1 MKVLVLMAVV
11 VASVGLLVSNLVVAQ
26 ATPSASRS
34 FSEASVAPGGDVVV
48 VVVSITA
55 AGHSAFGQVKE
66 TLPLGVTYVESS
78 LDDDEVEEDGQS
90 VTFSLLG
97 KPSPTTFTY
106 TVTASTEER
115 EYSFGGVFSG
125 VDTNFEA
132 FSDIPV
138 GGAPSITLDTV
149 TEPDDTATTTDPV
162 DTTTTT
168 EPVDPSAPS
177 ASRSFS
183 EASVA
188 PGGDA
193 VVVVVSITAA
203 GHGSFGQVK
212 ETLPPGVTYVESS
225 LDDDEVEEDGQ
236 SVTFSLLGTTAPT
249 TFTYTVTAS
258 TEEREYSFGGVFSGV
273 DSDFEPFSDIPVGGA
288 PSVTV
293 AEATPTPTPTA
304 TPEPT
309 VAPDE
314 PTTDA
319 DMVTN
324 VRIGRVRETLITLS
338 WDALEGASGYNV
350 QWRSGR
356 LDWSEGRQ
364 LETSSTAITLRRLK
378 PSTEYSVRVSA
389 TDVGT
394 WSEAVTASTVGPDD
408 DTGSPFPTMTPTP
421 TATPEAPPPTPI
433 PPTTMIATST
443 AATLMSADGTVTLEL
458 PADAR
463 SEAYQVNFESVS
475 GCAYAGAKADVTFT
489 CVKALIFDAEDM
501 LETDVAFDAAPTIS
515 FQLSAEQVK
524 ALGGEFLLTK
534 LHEMGGL
541 MIITR
546 ASDDAAWT
554 ALAGTTLTI
563 DDETGGAVLAGW
575 PSRVTS
581 FTAVADQAAYD
592 TIQEMYAHL
601 LPRPMLAPPTGGPS
615 IPGVALLA
623 LLLGSVALL
632 SAGWILTA
640 RRSGA

>member
-1 MKVLVLMAVV
+1 MFKKVLAVV
-11 VASVGLLVSNLVVAQ
+11 AVAAAAGVAGMLGLAPLAAQ
-26 ATPSASRS
+26 QGPSATRS
-34 FSEASVAPGGDVVV
+34 FDETPVAPGGDVVV
-48 VVVSITA
+48 TITA
-55 AGHSAFGQVKE
+55 ANYGQ
-66 TLPLGVTYVESS
+66 LGGVTESWPGGLTYAESS
-78 LDDDEVEEDGQS
+78 LDDSQ
-90 VTFSLLG
+90 VTIIDDVTARFTLQGETS
-97 KPSPTTFTY
+97 FTY
-106 TVTASTEER
+106 TLTAPTEPGT
-115 EYSFGGVFSG
+115 YDGFSG
-125 VDTNFEA
+125 TLRDEDRN
-132 FSDIPV
+132 DYPV
-138 GGAPSITLDTV
+138 GGDDDTV
-149 TEPDDTATTTDPV
+149 TVVAPTPTPTPTP
-162 DTTTTT
+162 T
-168 EPVDPSAPS
+168 PDPSAPR
-177 ASRSFS
+177 ATRSFD
-183 EASVA
+183 ETPVA
-188 PGGDA
+188 PGGD
-193 VVVVVSITAA
+193 VVVTITAA
-203 GHGSFGQVK
+203 NYGQ
-212 ETLPPGVTYVESS
+212 LGGVTESWPDGLTYASSS
-225 LDDDEVEEDGQ
+225 LRDSQVTIIDD
-236 SVTFSLLGTTAPT
+236 VTARFTLQDDASFTYTLTAPT
-249 TFTYTVTAS
+249 EPGTYD
-258 TEEREYSFGGVFSGV
+258 GFSGTLR
-273 DSDFEPFSDIPVGGA
+273 DEDRNDHPVGGDDT
-288 PSVTV
+288 VTV
-293 AEATPTPTPTA
+293 AAATPTPTPTVA
-304 TPEPT
+304 PEEPT
-309 VAPDE
+309 
-314 PTTDA
+314 PTTDTV
-319 DMVTN
+319 MVTN

-338 WDALEGASGYNV
+338 WDALDGAAEYKV
-350 QWRSGR
+350 QWKSGS

-378 PSTEYSVRVSA
+378 PATEYSVRVSA

-394 WSEAVTASTVGPDD
+394 WSEPATASTEGPDD
-408 DTGSPFPTMTPTP
+408 DTGSPFPTPTPIATP
-421 TATPEAPPPTPI
+421 TATPTPAVPPTPI

-489 CVKALIFDAEDM
+489 CVKALIFDAADM

-592 TIQEMYAHL
+592 AIQEMYAHL

>member
-1 MKVLVLMAVV
+1 MRKALVLVAVAAVV
-11 VASVGLLVSNLVVAQ
+11 AVLGLPNLSSVD
-26 ATPSASRS
+26 ATGHSATRS
-34 FSEASVAPGGDVVV
+34 FSADQVAPGDPLTVTITANLGGGFGGVMETLPDGFDYVDTTFDGTVQPDGQNVIFILFNRADPITVEYTVTAADTAGDYDFSGT
-48 VVVSITA
+48 VSDSTRDSRTIGGATTVTVAAAAGPTSTATATATATATPDPSAPGAVRSFSASSVSPGDPLTVTITA
-55 AGHSAFGQVKE
+55 ANYGGFGQVVE
-66 TLPLGVTYVESS
+66 TLPDGFTYTTTTF
-78 LDDDEVEEDGQS
+78 DGTARPDGQT
-90 VTFSLLG
+90 VTFALIG
-97 KPSPTTFTY
+97 SPVTLTY
-106 TVTASTEER
+106 TVTATSMTG
-115 EYSFGGVFSG
+115 SHTFSG
-125 VDTNFEA
+125 TLTDTDRVA
-132 FSDIPV
+132 HAV
-138 GGAPSITLDTV
+138 GGD
-149 TEPDDTATTTDPV
+149 
-162 DTTTTT
+162 
-168 EPVDPSAPS
+168 
-177 ASRSFS
+177 
-183 EASVA
+183 
-188 PGGDA
+188 
-193 VVVVVSITAA
+193 
-203 GHGSFGQVK
+203 
-212 ETLPPGVTYVESS
+212 ET
-225 LDDDEVEEDGQ
+225 
-236 SVTFSLLGTTAPT
+236 
-249 TFTYTVTAS
+249 
-258 TEEREYSFGGVFSGV
+258 
-273 DSDFEPFSDIPVGGA
+273 I
-288 PSVTV
+288 TV

-350 QWRSGR
+350 QWRSGS

-378 PSTEYSVRVSA
+378 PATEYSVRVSA

-475 GCAYAGAKADVTFT
+475 GCAYTGAKADVTFT

-554 ALAGTTLTI
+554 VLAGTTLTI

-575 PSRVTS
+575 PSRLTS
-581 FTAVADQAAYD
+581 FTAVVDQAAYD
-592 TIQEMYAHL
+592 ALQEMYGHL
-601 LPRPMLAPPTGGPS
+601 LPRDTLVPATGGLS
-615 IPGVALLA
+615 VPGVALLA
-623 LLLGSVALL
+623 LLLGSVGLL
-632 SAGWILTA
+632 TAGWILTA

>member
-1 MKVLVLMAVV
+1 MFKKVLAVV
-11 VASVGLLVSNLVVAQ
+11 TVAAVAGVAGMLGLAPLAAQ
-26 ATPSASRS
+26 QGPSATRS
-34 FSEASVAPGGDVVV
+34 FDETPVAPGGDVVV
-48 VVVSITA
+48 TITA
-55 AGHSAFGQVKE
+55 ANYGQ
-66 TLPLGVTYVESS
+66 LGGVTESWPDGLTYAESS
-78 LDDDEVEEDGQS
+78 LDDSQVTIIDDVTARFTLQGDASFTYTLTAPTEPGTYDGFSGTLRDEDRNDHPVGGDDDT
-90 VTFSLLG
+90 VTVAAAETEATST
-97 KPSPTTFTY
+97 PSPTPDP
-106 TVTASTEER
+106 TE
-115 EYSFGGVFSG
+115 
-125 VDTNFEA
+125 T
-132 FSDIPV
+132 PT
-138 GGAPSITLDTV
+138 P
-149 TEPDDTATTTDPV
+149 
-162 DTTTTT
+162 
-168 EPVDPSAPS
+168 DPSATR
-177 ASRSFS
+177 ATRSFD
-183 EASVA
+183 ETPVA
-188 PGGDA
+188 PGGD
-193 VVVVVSITAA
+193 VVVTITAA
-203 GHGSFGQVK
+203 NYGQ
-212 ETLPPGVTYVESS
+212 LGGVTESWPDGLTYAESS
-225 LDDDEVEEDGQ
+225 LRDSQVTIIDD
-236 SVTFSLLGTTAPT
+236 VTARFTLQGDASFTYTLTAPT
-249 TFTYTVTAS
+249 ETGTYD
-258 TEEREYSFGGVFSGV
+258 GFSGTLR
-273 DSDFEPFSDIPVGGA
+273 DEDRNDHPVGGDDDT
-288 PSVTV
+288 VTV
-293 AEATPTPTPTA
+293 AAATPTPTA

-338 WDALEGASGYNV
+338 WDALEGAAGYKV

-394 WSEAVTASTVGPDD
+394 WSEPVTASTEGPDD

-475 GCAYAGAKADVTFT
+475 GCAYTGAKADVTFT

-546 ASDDAAWT
+546 ASDDAGWT
-554 ALAGTTLTI
+554 VLAGTTLTI

-575 PSRVTS
+575 PSRLTS

-592 TIQEMYAHL
+592 AVQEMYGHL
-601 LPRPMLAPPTGGPS
+601 LPRDTLVPPTGGPS

>member
-1 MKVLVLMAVV
+1 MIRKALVLVAVAAVV
-11 VASVGLLVSNLVVAQ
+11 AVLGLPNLNSVD
-26 ATPSASRS
+26 ATGHSATRS
-34 FSEASVAPGGDVVV
+34 FSADQVAPGGPLTVTITANLGGGFGAVVETLPDGFDYV
-48 VVVSITA
+48 ATTFDDTVETDGQNVTFVLFNKPDPITVEYTVTASDTAGGYDFAGTVSDSDRDSRTIGGATRITVEGPSAVRSFSADSVSPGGELEVTITA
-55 AGHSAFGQVKE
+55 ANYGGFGQIME
-66 TLPLGVTYVESS
+66 MLPDGFDYVSTTF
-78 LDDDEVEEDGQS
+78 DGTVRPDGQT
-90 VTFSLLG
+90 VTFALHE
-97 KPSPTTFTY
+97 PSTTLTY
-106 TVTASTEER
+106 TVTA
-115 EYSFGGVFSG
+115 
-125 VDTNFEA
+125 
-132 FSDIPV
+132 
-138 GGAPSITLDTV
+138 
-149 TEPDDTATTTDPV
+149 
-162 DTTTTT
+162 TTTTGSHT
-168 EPVDPSAPS
+168 
-177 ASRSFS
+177 FS
-183 EASVA
+183 GTLSDTDRVTHAV
-188 PGGDA
+188 GGDD
-193 VVVVVSITAA
+193 SITVAA
-203 GHGSFGQVK
+203 
-212 ETLPPGVTYVESS
+212 
-225 LDDDEVEEDGQ
+225 
-236 SVTFSLLGTTAPT
+236 A
-249 TFTYTVTAS
+249 A
-258 TEEREYSFGGVFSGV
+258 
-273 DSDFEPFSDIPVGGA
+273 
-288 PSVTV
+288 
-293 AEATPTPTPTA
+293 PTPTPKATA
-304 TPEPT
+304 EPT
-309 VAPDE
+309 VAPE
-314 PTTDA
+314 EPTPTTDA
-319 DMVTN
+319 VMVTN

-338 WDALEGASGYNV
+338 WDALEGAAGYKV
-350 QWRSGR
+350 QWKSGR

-378 PSTEYSVRVSA
+378 PSTDYSVRVSA

-394 WSEAVTASTVGPDD
+394 WSEAVTASTEGPDD

-475 GCAYAGAKADVTFT
+475 GCAYTGAKADVTFT

-546 ASDDAAWT
+546 ASDSAGWT
-554 ALAGTTLTI
+554 VLAGTTLTI

-575 PSRVTS
+575 PSRLTS

-592 TIQEMYAHL
+592 AIQEMYAHL

>member
-1 MKVLVLMAVV
+1 MVTKALVPL
-11 VASVGLLVSNLVVAQ
+11 LVVAVIAGAAVGVELLRPSTIE
-26 ATPSASRS
+26 ATGHSATRS
-34 FSEASVAPGGDVVV
+34 FSDTSVLPGGQLEVT
-48 VVVSITA
+48 ITA
-55 AGHSAFGQVKE
+55 ADYGGFGRVDE
-66 TLPLGVTYVESS
+66 TLPDGFSFVSSTLDVEEGAVTVDGQVAKFRLLG
-78 LDDDEVEEDGQS
+78 DDE
-90 VTFSLLG
+90 
-97 KPSPTTFTY
+97 FTY
-106 TVTASTEER
+106 TVTATTTPDD
-115 EYSFGGVFSG
+115 YTFSG
-125 VDTNFEA
+125 VLRDDNAEA
-132 FSDIPV
+132 RDV
-138 GGAPSITLDTV
+138 GGEDTV
-149 TEPDDTATTTDPV
+149 TVEAEAVTTPDATSTPTSSPV
-162 DTTTTT
+162 PMPTG
-168 EPVDPSAPS
+168 PR

-183 EASVA
+183 DTSVL
-188 PGGDA
+188 PGGQLE
-193 VVVVVSITAA
+193 VTITAA
-203 GHGSFGQVK
+203 DYGGFGRVD
-212 ETLPPGVTYVESS
+212 ETLPDGFTFVSSTLDAEVGAVTVDGQ
-225 LDDDEVEEDGQ
+225 LAKFRLLGDDE
-236 SVTFSLLGTTAPT
+236 
-249 TFTYTVTAS
+249 FTYTVTATS
-258 TEEREYSFGGVFSGV
+258 TAGDYDFSGV
-273 DSDFEPFSDIPVGGA
+273 LRDDDADTHDVGGA
-288 PSVTV
+288 DTVTV
-293 AEATPTPTPTA
+293 AAATPTPTSTA

-338 WDALEGASGYNV
+338 WDALDGAAAYKV
-350 QWRSGR
+350 QWKSGR
-356 LDWSEGRQ
+356 RDWSEGRQ

-394 WSEAVTASTVGPDD
+394 WSEAVTASTEGPDD

-475 GCAYAGAKADVTFT
+475 GCAYTGAKADVTFT

-501 LETDVAFDAAPTIS
+501 LETDVAFDAAPTIA
-515 FQLSAEQVK
+515 FHLSAEQVK

-575 PSRVTS
+575 PASVTT

-592 TIQEMYAHL
+592 AIQEMYAHL